1 MIRIRGQICCQPIT
15 NGEAHSQ
22 RVFFDNALSHRRFY
36 TFRDFWPGPCGE
48 PVISEGGV
56 EVLASPFASLAPSSA
71 AVPWVAA
78 RVSVPVVQAS
88 AFHSDSVYSLSVEE
102 LGASLFRW

>member
-1 MIRIRGQICCQPIT
+1 MIRIRGQICRIF
-15 NGEAHSQ
+15 A
-22 RVFFDNALSHRRFY
+22 NALSHRRFY

-48 PVISEGGV
+48 PVISGAV
-56 EVLASPFASLAPSSA
+56 EVLASPFASLAPSSDA
-71 AVPWVAA
+71 GPWVAA

>member
-1 MIRIRGQICCQPIT
+1 M
-15 NGEAHSQ
+15 
-22 RVFFDNALSHRRFY
+22 
-36 TFRDFWPGPCGE
+36 
-48 PVISEGGV
+48 

-78 RVSVPVVQAS
+78 RVSVLVVQVS

>member
-1 MIRIRGQICCQPIT
+1 M
-15 NGEAHSQ
+15 
-22 RVFFDNALSHRRFY
+22 
-36 TFRDFWPGPCGE
+36 
-48 PVISEGGV
+48 

-78 RVSVPVVQAS
+78 RVSVLVVRAS

-102 LGASLFRW
+102 LGASLFRWELAYSPWLHAERHRRALLLERGSGNTERPPPPPPRPDR